1 MSEREHREIIT
12 KAVVGRGKKYN
23 KVTHTITP
31 NHTPSSILGCWV
43 INHVYDAKKCKDGV
57 EVSGKYDINIWYS
70 HGDNTK
76 TEVVPESVKYHEVV
90 KLRHRDENF
99 TGEDCEVIARSLKHP
114 NCLDAIISPNGNRFI
129 VTVEKEVLVE
139 VVGETKIVVLVS
151 PHGVHDDDDFFDV
164 DDEFEDLDPDFV
176 LEGEEE

>member
-1 MSEREHREIIT
+1 MSEYREIIT
-12 KAVVGRGKKYN
+12 KAVVGKGKKYN
-23 KVTHTITP
+23 RSTHTITP
-31 NHTPSSILGCWV
+31 SHSPSSILGCWV
-43 INHVYDAKKCKDGV
+43 INHVYDAKKVRDGV

-70 HGDNTK
+70 YSDNTR
-76 TEVVPESVKYHEVV
+76 TEVVQESVKYNELVR
-90 KLRHRDENF
+90 LRYRDDNY
-99 TGEDCEVIARSLKHP
+99 TGEDCEVIAKSLKHP

-139 VVGETKIVVLVS
+139 VVGETKVVVVVA
-151 PHGVHDDDDFFDV
+151 PDGAYNGDDYYEL